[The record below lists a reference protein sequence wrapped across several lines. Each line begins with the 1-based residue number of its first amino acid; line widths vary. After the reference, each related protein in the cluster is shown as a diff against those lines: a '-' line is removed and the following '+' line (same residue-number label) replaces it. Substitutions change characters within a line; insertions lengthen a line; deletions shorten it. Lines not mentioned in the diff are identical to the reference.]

1 MFRHHGIFKVSNQ
14 TINSQYLADRES
26 DIETLARETD
36 MPVETVHKIYEIEHA
51 KLDQV
56 AKIKTYV
63 PVLIR
68 RRVKE
73 LLRTQHSAFEV
84 GIPNQPSA

>member
-1 MFRHHGIFKVSNQ
+1 VSER
-14 TINSQYLADRES
+14 TIDSQNLADRES

-36 MPVETVHKIYEIEHA
+36 MPVATVHRIYKIEHA

-56 AKIKTYV
+56 AKIKTFV

-73 LLRTQHSAFEV
+73 VLQAQRSALKSLLSDR
-84 GIPNQPSA
+84 PSA

>member
-1 MFRHHGIFKVSNQ
+1 MD
-14 TINSQYLADRES
+14 SQIPAAQES

-36 MPVETVHKIYEIEHA
+36 TPVADVRRVYATEHA
-51 KLDQV
+51 KLDRV
-56 AKIKTYV
+56 AKIKTFV

-73 LLRTQHSAFEV
+73 LLRSRRSPLNA
-84 GIPNQPSA
+84 GLSR

>member
-1 MFRHHGIFKVSNQ
+1 MSKMSDDP
-14 TINSQYLADRES
+14 TINSQNLASQES

-36 MPVETVHKIYEIEHA
+36 MPVATVQEIYKIEHA
-51 KLDQV
+51 KLDRV
-56 AKIKTYV
+56 AKIKTFV

-73 LLRTQHSAFEV
+73 LLQTQRSH
-84 GIPNQPSA
+84 